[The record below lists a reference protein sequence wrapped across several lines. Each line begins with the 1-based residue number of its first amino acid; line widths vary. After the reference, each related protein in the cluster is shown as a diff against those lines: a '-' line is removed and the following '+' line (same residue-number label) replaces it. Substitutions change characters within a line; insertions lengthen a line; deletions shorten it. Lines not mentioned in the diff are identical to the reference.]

1 MKQHKVIAWE
11 RNGDIGVLSID
22 NPPGNLLEEP
32 EFMDRKWLEKCL
44 EDKSLKAMLIKGTGR
59 HFSAGADMKLLKKLA
74 QDESVMMK
82 EMAAGKDLIRFIE
95 QMDIPVVASVS
106 GVCFGAGLEIALA
119 CPIRICSDNALFAF
133 PETNYGIMPG
143 LGGTV
148 MLSKLIGPGKAA
160 EIILSGDILNA
171 QQALKLR
178 LVDYCVPANEISDF
192 SLGYLEKLTSGRN
205 TEVIRSVMRSL
216 HNAQTLPFEKALE
229 EETKLFC
236 TLAVKSM
243 QNEEE

>member
-1 MKQHKVIAWE
+1 MKHHKGIAWE
-11 RNGDIGVLSID
+11 RTGVIGVLSID

-32 EFMDRKWLEKCL
+32 EFMDRAWLEECL

-59 HFSAGADMKLLKKLA
+59 HFSAGADMKMLKKLA
-74 QDESVMMK
+74 QDASAIMIK
-82 EMAAGKDLIRFIE
+82 MAGGKDLIRFIE
-95 QMDIPVVASVS
+95 QIDIPVAACVS

-160 EIILSGDILNA
+160 EIILSGDVLNA
-171 QQALKLR
+171 QQALNLR
-178 LVDYCVPANEISDF
+178 LVDYKVPANEIIDF
-192 SLGYLEKLTSGRN
+192 SLGYLEKLTSGRDP
-205 TEVIRSVMRSL
+205 EVIRSVMQSL
-216 HNAQTLPFEKALE
+216 HNAQALSFEKALE
-229 EETKLFC
+229 EETRLFC
-236 TLAVKSM
+236 SLAVKRL
-243 QNEEE
+243 QNEQE

>member
-1 MKQHKVIAWE
+1 MKHHKVIAWE
-11 RNGDIGVLSID
+11 RTGFIGVLSID

-32 EFMDRKWLEKCL
+32 EFMNRVWLEECL

-59 HFSAGADMKLLKKLA
+59 HFSAGADMKMLKKLA
-74 QDESVMMK
+74 QDESVMVKKMSG
-82 EMAAGKDLIRFIE
+82 GKDLICFIE
-95 QMDIPVVASVS
+95 QIDIPVVASIS

-160 EIILSGDILNA
+160 EIILSGDTLNA

-178 LVDYCVPANEISDF
+178 LVDYRVPANEIRDF
-192 SLGYLEKLTSGRN
+192 SLNYLEKLTSGRD

-216 HNAQTLPFEKALE
+216 HNAQTLSFEKALE
-229 EETKLFC
+229 EETRLFC
-236 TLAVKSM
+236 SLAVKSL
-243 QNEEE
+243 QNEQD